1 MQFEN
6 FNPFTVNQRKTL
18 FMQQKELNKIM
29 FRITDDLE
37 EESGEWSRRKAFRV
51 FKLVWI
57 YFWLIANQQL
67 LGDIYWI

>member
-1 MQFEN
+1 
-6 FNPFTVNQRKTL
+6 
-18 FMQQKELNKIM
+18 MQQKELNKVM

-37 EESGEWSRRKAFRV
+37 EESGGWSRRKAFRV

>member
-1 MQFEN
+1 
-6 FNPFTVNQRKTL
+6 
-18 FMQQKELNKIM
+18 MQQKELNKVM